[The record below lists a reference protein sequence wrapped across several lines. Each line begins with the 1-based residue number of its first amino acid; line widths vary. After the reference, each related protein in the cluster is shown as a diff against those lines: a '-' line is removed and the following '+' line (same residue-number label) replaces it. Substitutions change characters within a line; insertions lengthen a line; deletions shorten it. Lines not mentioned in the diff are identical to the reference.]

1 MVSKITRKTPT
12 KTIKDCRSRRRK
24 KSPVKNTVSAASS
37 VVLASINKSFRCA
50 HAKLTKIFSRSAR
63 ITTPNRR
70 KGYKVLKKCLQ
81 EDLCKALCFENP
93 LLPPLQFPA
102 KRTIFLDLDETL
114 IHSKTDP
121 PPEKF
126 DFIVTPKINGEIMTF
141 YVLKRPGVDEF
152 LEKLRQKF
160 EIIVFTAGLREYASL
175 ILDQLDEKSL
185 ISHRLYR
192 DSCREIEGRF
202 VKDLGNLGR
211 DLKSL
216 VIVDDNPNA
225 YSFQRQNAIPIR
237 PFIDD
242 LEDCELRKLMGF
254 LEGCDEFDD
263 MRDHAKQFVS
273 LSQDGDEFQN
283 VPT

>member
-12 KTIKDCRSRRRK
+12 KSIKDCRNRCRK
-24 KSPVKNTVSAASS
+24 KSPAKNNVAAASS
-37 VVLASINKSFRCA
+37 AVLASINKSFRSA
-50 HAKLTKIFSRSAR
+50 HRKLTKIFSRLAR

-70 KGYKVLKKCLQ
+70 KGFKVLKKCPQ
-81 EDLCKALCFENP
+81 EDICKALRFENP
-93 LLPPLQFPA
+93 LLPSLQSPA

-121 PPEKF
+121 PPQKF
-126 DFIVTPKINGEIMTF
+126 DFIVRPKINGEIMTF

-152 LEKLRQKF
+152 LEKLREKF
-160 EIIVFTAGLREYASL
+160 EVIVFTAGLREYASL
-175 ILDQLDEKSL
+175 VLDQLDEKSV

-192 DSCREIEGRF
+192 DSCKEIDGRF
-202 VKDLGNLGR
+202 VKDLRNLGR

-225 YSFQRQNAIPIR
+225 YSFQPQNAIPIR
-237 PFIDD
+237 PFTDN
-242 LEDCELRKLMGF
+242 LEDCELWKLMEF

-263 MRDHAKQFVS
+263 MRDAVKQFVS
-273 LSQDGDEFQN
+273 
-283 VPT
+283 